1 MGLYT
6 DPNYFEK
13 QAHYQHRKVKKVIK
27 AVSSKPKQIT
37 PSEAAVEATPQ
48 IKPEFPV
55 ENHIESP
62 QPRMNMNQSVL
73 SPSVSEA
80 DLLEEFDDTAPIP
93 EGKRIKYS
101 PEHRI
106 CLKVDLPPRKQPFQ
120 QQNHK
125 KQRSPETHILLAALK
140 PIFYVAVIGIGA
152 YALVHFY
159 NVGVENTPEPNPEPP
174 TSPITVT
181 NKENGPTVSFQ
192 PKNIYNGQM
201 VTWPSGDQV
210 APLTVS
216 TSGDTNYYIVL
227 KPIDGEARSNG
238 GMSFLVTGTSAEVDV
253 PLGTYAIY
261 YACGSDW
268 YGKAYKFGEQT
279 EYFKCNE
286 TFEFTSD
293 GEMVYGWT
301 LTLYKV
307 SNGNMTTDEVPES
320 SFPDI

>member
-6 DPNYFEK
+6 DPDYFEK

-27 AVSSKPKQIT
+27 AVSSKPKQ
-37 PSEAAVEATPQ
+37 PAPDEAASEASAPIEPEAPSRD
-48 IKPEFPV
+48 IP
-55 ENHIESP
+55 ESP
-62 QPRMNMNQSVL
+62 VGLDEAVFDESPDLTRMTQEEYDAYMMGMT
-73 SPSVSEA
+73 VSQYRVYRQMVEDNA
-80 DLLEEFDDTAPIP
+80 RGRARAE
-93 EGKRIKYS
+93 R
-101 PEHRI
+101 
-106 CLKVDLPPRKQPFQ
+106 
-120 QQNHK
+120 K
-125 KQRSPETHILLAALK
+125 KQRSPETHILIAALK
-140 PIFYVAVIGIGA
+140 PIFYIAVIGIGA

-159 NVGVENTPEPNPEPP
+159 NVGVENTPEPNPDPP

-181 NKENGPTVSFQ
+181 NTENGSAVSLQ
-192 PKNIYNGQM
+192 PKNIFNGQM

-268 YGKAYKFGEQT
+268 YGKNYKFGDQT

-286 TFEFTSD
+286 TFEFTAD
-293 GEMVYGWT
+293 DEMVYGWT

-307 SNGNMTTDEVPES
+307 SNGNMSTDEVPKDY
-320 SFPDI
+320 FPDI

>member
-13 QAHYQHRKVKKVIK
+13 QAHYQHRKVKKVK
-27 AVSSKPKQIT
+27 AVSSKPKHPAPDETVSKVSAPIDPEP
-37 PSEAAVEATPQ
+37 PSQDTHEP
-48 IKPEFPV
+48 PV
-55 ENHIESP
+55 EP
-62 QPRMNMNQSVL
+62 V
-73 SPSVSEA
+73 V
-80 DLLEEFDDTAPIP
+80 DEFDESTDPSQMTQEEYDAYTMGMTVPQYRVYLQMV
-93 EGKRIKYS
+93 EDNARDRARAG
-101 PEHRI
+101 
-106 CLKVDLPPRKQPFQ
+106 RKQ
-120 QQNHK
+120 
-125 KQRSPETHILLAALK
+125 QRSPEAHILFAALK
-140 PIFYVAVIGIGA
+140 PIFYIAVIGIGT
-152 YALVHFY
+152 YFLVEFY
-159 NVGVENTPEPNPEPP
+159 NTGVENTPKQDQAPP
-174 TSPITVT
+174 TEAV
-181 NKENGPTVSFQ
+181 NNNGGTTVSLQ

-216 TSGDTNYYIVL
+216 TSGDTNYYIAL

-238 GMSFLVTGTSAEVDV
+238 GMSFLVTGTSVEVDV

-268 YGKAYKFGEQT
+268 YGKTHKFGDQT

>member
-6 DPNYFEK
+6 DPDYFEK

-27 AVSSKPKQIT
+27 AVSSKPKQPT
-37 PSEAAVEATPQ
+37 PDEAASEASAPIEPEAPSHDIPNPTVGPDEAV
-48 IKPEFPV
+48 FD
-55 ENHIESP
+55 ESP
-62 QPRMNMNQSVL
+62 
-73 SPSVSEA
+73 
-80 DLLEEFDDTAPIP
+80 DLTQMTQEEYDAYMMGMTVPQYRVYLQMVEDNARDRARA
-93 EGKRIKYS
+93 KR
-101 PEHRI
+101 
-106 CLKVDLPPRKQPFQ
+106 
-120 QQNHK
+120 K
-125 KQRSPETHILLAALK
+125 KQRPPETHILLAALK

-152 YALVHFY
+152 YFLVEFY
-159 NVGVENTPEPNPEPP
+159 NAGVENTPKQDQNP
-174 TSPITVT
+174 PIETVNNSGGT
-181 NKENGPTVSFQ
+181 TVSLQ

-261 YACGSDW
+261 YACGADW
-268 YGKAYKFGEQT
+268 YGKTHKFGEQT